1 MTVLDRDIDTAPALA
16 MLTSRDDDPF
26 SLSRRRFLQLVGLGV
41 GAGLTGG
48 SLLEALGGRDS
59 WAAPPVGPNDGIL
72 LIVGMYGGNDGFN
85 TVVPF
90 NDSSYYAQH
99 GSLAIPGAQTLQLN
113 DRIGLNSRL
122 TTLKRFWDTGQL
134 AIVEGVGY
142 PTADLSH
149 FNSMAIWMSGIRSGV
164 PSSGW
169 IGRWLD
175 GHLPGGPDLYTA
187 ASIGSGVPL
196 HMLGQSRRATAVP
209 PGRPGFGGGTSG
221 DDLRMYDAV
230 RSVAAPAGRGPWHDA
245 LSGAF
250 RDQVDVAARLTPI
263 LPSAPADGLVGRLDV
278 AARLINADLGFRVLE
293 AGWGD
298 FDSHANQPTM
308 HASRM
313 TELNN
318 AIEQFFLTLDPRWA
332 TRVTVMTF
340 SEFGRTSFKN
350 DGNGTDHGTANC
362 AFVLGA
368 NVKGGTYGQHPNL
381 AGLSRWQR
389 VGHTVDFRSYYTS
402 VMDGWLG
409 GGASTVLGGTYENL
423 GLFSLPPGQGSATTP
438 ISGGGGGGSM
448 LPGYF
453 VPLSPARVA
462 DTRDGAGGVP
472 VRRLG
477 ASERLAVTIAGRGG
491 VPPTGAIAVVA
502 NVTAVDVTEPTF
514 LTVCPGGA
522 ARPETSNLNPMPGRA
537 TPNLVV
543 MGIGA
548 DGTIDV
554 HNSVGETNCIVD
566 VFGYFDANGG
576 DRLNPLEPSRL
587 LDTRSGV
594 GAPSGAVGRQQ
605 RVDLQVTGRGGV
617 PGDATAVVLNVTVD
631 QPTSNGFLSIGPAG
645 EAIPGTSNLNFVAG
659 LTVPNLVVCKVG
671 DGGMVS
677 FSAECDS
684 LHLIADVFGYF
695 AGDTDGSKVR
705 TVRPHRL
712 LDTRNG
718 TGAPQLLVGP
728 ANPVTLQVTGLGV
741 VPSSATA
748 VVLNVTATQVTTTSF
763 VTVWPTGTA
772 MPDTSNLNMVAGG
785 TVANLVIT
793 KLGPGGTVDLANAFG
808 EAHLIADVTGYFED

>member
-1 MTVLDRDIDTAPALA
+1 MLDRDIDTAPALA
-16 MLTSRDDDPF
+16 LLTQRDNDPL

-48 SLLEALGGRDS
+48 SLLDALGGRET
-59 WAAPPVGPNDGIL
+59 WAAPPVGANEGIL

-85 TVVPF
+85 TLVPF
-90 NDSSYYAQH
+90 TDSNYYAQH
-99 GSLAIPGAQTLQLN
+99 GSLAIPAAQTLQLN
-113 DRIGLNSRL
+113 NRVGLNPRL
-122 TTLKRFWDTGQL
+122 TALKRFWDSGQL
-134 AIVEGVGY
+134 AVVEGVGY
-142 PTADLSH
+142 PNPDLSH
-149 FNSMAIWMSGIRSGV
+149 FNSMAIWMSGIRNGV

-196 HMLGQSRRATAVP
+196 HMLGQQRRATAVP
-209 PGRPGFGGGTSG
+209 PGRPGFGGGTAAE
-221 DDLRMYDAV
+221 DLRMYNAI
-230 RSVAAPAGRGPWHDA
+230 RSVATPAGRGQWHDA

-250 RDQVDVAARLTPI
+250 RDQVDLAATLTPV
-263 LPSAPADGLVGRLDV
+263 LPSDPSDGLVGRLEV
-278 AARLINADLGFRVLE
+278 AAHLINADLGFRVLE

-308 HASRM
+308 HADRM
-313 TELNN
+313 TEFND

-381 AGLSRWQR
+381 AGLNRWDR
-389 VGHTVDFRSYYTS
+389 VAHTVDYRSYYTS
-402 VMDGWLG
+402 IMDSWLG
-409 GGASTVLGGTYENL
+409 GGASTVLGGVYPNL
-423 GLFSLPPGQGSATTP
+423 GLFAQGPGQGSATTP
-438 ISGGGGGGSM
+438 ITGGGGGST

-462 DTRDGAGGVP
+462 DTRDGTGGVP
-472 VRRLG
+472 VRRVGPAEL
-477 ASERLAVTIAGRGG
+477 LAVAIAGRGG
-491 VPPTGAIAVVA
+491 VPPTATAVIA
-502 NVTAVDVTEPTF
+502 NVTAVDVSEPTF

-522 ARPETSNLNPMPGRA
+522 ALPETSNLNPVPGRA

-543 MGIGA
+543 MGLGA
-548 DGTIDV
+548 GGTIDV

-566 VFGYFDANGG
+566 VFGYFDPVGG
-576 DRLNPLEPSRL
+576 DRLHPLDPSRL

-594 GAPSGAVGRQQ
+594 GADPGRVARQQ

-617 PGDATAVVLNVTVD
+617 PSSGVSAVVLNVTVD
-631 QPTSNGFLSIGPAG
+631 QPASDGFLSVGPAG
-645 EAIPGTSNLNFVAG
+645 EPIPETSNLNFVAG

-677 FSAECDS
+677 FSAECDAV
-684 LHLIADVFGYF
+684 HLIADVFGYF
-695 AGDTDGSKVR
+695 SSDGAKVR
-705 TVRPHRL
+705 TVRPERL
-712 LDTRNG
+712 LDTRSG
-718 TGAPQLLVGP
+718 TGAPQQPVGS
-728 ANPVTLQVTGLGV
+728 ANPVTLQVTGRGG
-741 VPSSATA
+741 VPSTATA
-748 VVLNVTATQVTTTSF
+748 VVLNVTATQVTATSF
-763 VTVWPTGTA
+763 VTVWPTGTP
-772 MPDTSNLNMVAGG
+772 MSDTSNLNMTAGS
-785 TVANLVIT
+785 TAANLVIT
-793 KLGPGGTVDLANAFG
+793 KLGAGGTVDIANAFG
-808 EAHLIADVTGYFED
+808 EAHLIADVTGYFLD